1 MAFISISDYN
11 QPLKQSD
18 GNSFEVK
25 SSSKNTAELSP
36 MILTQ
41 SDTDVTRTMFIP
53 KMVDNSKSPN
63 MCISGK
69 ISYEKR
75 QKNDEYPSDKLSP
88 HNIRVGESME
98 INLNTEAIYKLFS
111 YLSDLYGFHE
121 SNGIPQGRRTF
132 SQVDGRLSDLL
143 EFLQNDPEANE
154 FLTNPQSLDLTKMLF
169 QRITQFQSIDALLGI
184 LNSLTDDNISIL
196 NNSINL
202 ERLNRAIS
210 LIEDNLDNSNEEF
223 WQTEVFASNQWILS
237 QIFATPCTILGD
249 KAYVGG
255 KGIDNKR
262 GNIVDFIYLNKL
274 SENVALI
281 EIKTPKTNIIHSK
294 YRQSYSFTEDMSGS
308 INQVINY
315 RNNLIKN
322 YNSIRDNSIEEFKVF
337 SPKCIVIIG
346 KIKDMNSNEIGAF
359 ESFRN
364 SLNNI
369 EIIAFDEILQRI
381 KDLRSI
387 FV

>member
-69 ISYEKR
+69 ITYEKR

-88 HNIRVGESME
+88 HNVRVGESME

-184 LNSLTDDNISIL
+184 LNSLTDDNISTL

-223 WQTEVFASNQWILS
+223 WQTKVFASNQWILS

-281 EIKTPKTNIIHSK
+281 EIKTPKTKIIHSK

-308 INQVINY
+308 INQVMNY
-315 RNNLIKN
+315 RNSLIKN

-369 EIIAFDEILQRI
+369 EIISFDEILQRI